1 MDILKILTQINVSVL
16 LMVILLTQQLKY
28 VRHVQTNVIHVTAQV
43 RFSATI
49 ARLET
54 FSYQEPLGAPM
65 FVLLVNMGIR
75 WQKNVF
81 FALQHVL
88 SVQIL
93 QVNVQL
99 VFWQNQLD
107 IYMNLSV

>member
-1 MDILKILTQINVSVL
+1 MDILKTLTQINVSVL

-28 VRHVQTNVIHVTAQV
+28 VNRVQTNVIHVMAQV

-49 ARLET
+49 AQLET
-54 FSYQEPLGAPM
+54 FLYQELLG
-65 FVLLVNMGIR
+65 VLILVLRVNMGIR